1 MSSPKQLP
9 GETLALIFHY
19 LARKELY
26 QCLLISHLWS
36 AWAEARLYSD
46 VTLKTLPRKTH
57 IPLIQA
63 LKHRK
68 HFIRRVEWLTKL
80 GQEVLPASLLDILL
94 DYHPVNTS
102 ESSSI
107 SFVKHQRNSG
117 ATLSYPLGPNR
128 PALTHF
134 SYHGE
139 DRSWEFFDSIL
150 YRLSTL
156 TNLELCFSRYSRGIE
171 TYIVDM
177 DRILTAFPSLKDLSI
192 VGWRFNYSS
201 TKGAGLE
208 DWGLVTIGTDEH
220 DDTIAAPEVPHSLTS
235 FTFNPL
241 LMGRR
246 GPDAFTFFRQLGNL
260 RKICIGS
267 QMDCD
272 EYAKQSRPW
281 AFGRALKR
289 YCPKLEF
296 IYTFGPVALWLF
308 DLPILPSNK
317 ISHIEALVQEQTP
330 PDVSGMTARRVQVL
344 MKDRLEWRFRDQ
356 EQEELLEGEDVT
368 PFFPQLKTLIL
379 GDDHSLSA
387 QDLISLG
394 VQARFLTRLEIE
406 STFYSRGYASDM
418 YDKDHPAAALA
429 VGSTINHTADPTAT
443 RTMIEDR
450 RLRKRRIL
458 DYRDVLLFLQL
469 CPSLCHLSLKKVSI
483 PFKYLVDDSHNN
495 KSGTATTTSKDEMT
509 PVIRPW
515 ACEKTLETL
524 NIGFE
529 FSNKQ
534 PEQHRL
540 VWKHLGRFKNL
551 RSLTFVRS
559 PFSRNCSALIPSF
572 SHGLEGLL
580 EGGGPVRAAGDS
592 VVA

>member
-1 MSSPKQLP
+1 
-9 GETLALIFHY
+9 
-19 LARKELY
+19 
-26 QCLLISHLWS
+26 
-36 AWAEARLYSD
+36 
-46 VTLKTLPRKTH
+46 
-57 IPLIQA
+57 
-63 LKHRK
+63 
-68 HFIRRVEWLTKL
+68 
-80 GQEVLPASLLDILL
+80 
-94 DYHPVNTS
+94 
-102 ESSSI
+102 
-107 SFVKHQRNSG
+107 
-117 ATLSYPLGPNR
+117 
-128 PALTHF
+128 
-134 SYHGE
+134 
-139 DRSWEFFDSIL
+139 
-150 YRLSTL
+150 
-156 TNLELCFSRYSRGIE
+156 
-171 TYIVDM
+171 M

-192 VGWRFNYSS
+192 VGWRFNYSP

-208 DWGLVTIGTDEH
+208 DWGLVTTGTNEY
-220 DDTIAAPEVPHSLTS
+220 DDTIAAPE
-235 FTFNPL
+235 
-241 LMGRR
+241 
-246 GPDAFTFFRQLGNL
+246 LGNL

-267 QMDCD
+267 QMDYD

-281 AFGRALKR
+281 AFGRALKQ

-308 DLPILPSNK
+308 DLPILPSNR

-330 PDVSGMTARRVQVL
+330 PDVSGMAARRVQVL

-356 EQEELLEGEDVT
+356 EQEELLEGEDVK

-406 STFYSRGYASDM
+406 STFYTRGYASDM

-429 VGSTINHTADPTAT
+429 VGSTINHTVDPMVT

-450 RLRKRRIL
+450 RLRKRRIF

-469 CPSLCHLSLKKVSI
+469 CSSLCHLSLKKVSI
-483 PFKYLVDDSHNN
+483 PFKYLVDDGHNN

-534 PEQHRL
+534 PEQHQL

-580 EGGGPVRAAGDS
+580 EGGGPVRTLQEIRWLPEWWKEDLYECLLDS
-592 VVA
+592 HLWHAEAEARLYSDVILDALLDDNTLLVQAVKNRKHLLRRVEWRAFDVGVVLALDLLDILLN